1 MQKHTEV
8 NVTTIAR
15 IGIAGLVAVSLAGCA
30 GPRAA
35 SSQDMQSRLAQL
47 DGRVSTLERHVG
59 LIEGKAWNQRED
71 VSYLKG
77 RVEGLQ
83 PSIQG
88 ATRPASV
95 KSTPR
100 RIQTALK
107 NAGFYAGAVDGK
119 IGPQTKQAIKEFQRA
134 RGLSADGRAGSK
146 TWAQLAQYLP
156 SESGNGYENRSIYE
170 K

>member
-1 MQKHTEV
+1 M
-8 NVTTIAR
+8 TTIAR
-15 IGIAGLVAVSLAGCA
+15 IGIAGLAAVSLAGCA
-30 GPRAA
+30 GPRVA
-35 SSQDMQSRLAQL
+35 SSQDVQSRLAQL
-47 DGRVSTLERHVG
+47 DGRVSALERHVG

-77 RVEGLQ
+77 RVDGLGSSAQ
-83 PSIQG
+83 SS
-88 ATRPASV
+88 TRSASV

-107 NAGFYAGAVDGK
+107 NAGFYTGAVDGK
-119 IGPQTKQAIKEFQRA
+119 VGRQTKQAIKEFQRA
-134 RGLSADGRAGSK
+134 HGLAADGRVGSK

-156 SESGNGYENRSIYE
+156 GEAAIEYE